1 MTKHQSPVE
10 VALEMIKE
18 LKEYERN
25 GGKQAFKEALRKEFV
40 QRSGHPSLDQLC
52 SMAWRPW
59 PLCFALSTCSA
70 GRKPGNRY
78 ASDNRRQRHT
88 EGSHD

>member
-18 LKEYERN
+18 LQEYERN

-40 QRSGHPSLDQLC
+40 QRSGHPSLDQPLLNALETLA
-52 SMAWRPW
+52 SLLRPKHV
-59 PLCFALSTCSA
+59 LRRTKKRKSIRVRQSLSTPH
-70 GRKPGNRY
+70 GGQP
-78 ASDNRRQRHT
+78 
-88 EGSHD
+88 